1 MVILKAQFVDHGNDQ
16 QHLSESLDPIVF
28 ADDRNLFYSHQDI
41 NSVFSTVNT
50 EKNQTM
56 VSS

>member
-1 MVILKAQFVDHGNDQ
+1 MDHGNDQ

-50 EKNQTM
+50 EKNQTV

>member
-1 MVILKAQFVDHGNDQ
+1 MGHGNDQ

-28 ADDRNLFYSHQDI
+28 ADDTNLFYSHQDI

-50 EKNQTM
+50 EKKSNNGFKLIN
-56 VSS
+56 SH